1 MSTGVANLYG
11 LAGSLLQA
19 VNVYFGEQ
27 GVPTPTTQYVNGKGV
42 TPIAICDTMVV
53 GWSQVYWGTPG
64 YGEQQLPVKQ
74 QQMRSADLQ
83 VWIFRCVATLVD
95 GAAGLTLDLAAEIAD
110 AETIM
115 TDAYLLPKA
124 VKVAHGDGTFEDYC
138 SGLSIGR
145 CVPIEPLG
153 GIAGVQM
160 DVFVELS

>member
-1 MSTGVANLYG
+1 MSTGVTTLHD
-11 LAGSLLQA
+11 LAGQLLQA
-19 VNVYFGEQ
+19 VAIYFGEQ
-27 GVPTPTTQYVNGKGV
+27 GVQPPTTQYVNGKGV

-64 YGEQQLPVKQ
+64 FGEQQLPIRQ

-83 VWIFRCVATLVD
+83 VWIFRCVSTLVD
-95 GAAGLTLDLAAEIAD
+95 GAGGLSLDLAAEVAD

-124 VKVAHGDGTFEDYC
+124 VRMAHAEGTFADYC

-145 CVPIEPLG
+145 CIPVEPLG